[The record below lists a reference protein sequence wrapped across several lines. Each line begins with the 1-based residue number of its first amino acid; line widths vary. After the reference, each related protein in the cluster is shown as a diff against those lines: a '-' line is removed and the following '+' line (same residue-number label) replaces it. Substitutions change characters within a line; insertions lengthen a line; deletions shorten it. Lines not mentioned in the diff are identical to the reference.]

1 MTRAAFGQ
9 REARQLTC
17 AHADVLKQHADYTSG
32 AKERKPV
39 RERLRTPVARKK
51 RVAVNNNKQR
61 MSLLDR
67 ILTTLTVVALVFAAV
82 NIFLPDTAVAAALRV
97 SAIAGIA
104 LPA

>member
-9 REARQLTC
+9 REARQLTY
-17 AHADVLKQHADYTSG
+17 AHAGVLKEHADYTSS

-39 RERLRTPVARKK
+39 RKKLLTPVVKKK
-51 RVAVNNNKQR
+51 RVTVNNNKQR

-67 ILTTLTVVALVFAAV
+67 ILTSLTVVALAFAAV
-82 NIFLPDTAVAAALRV
+82 NIFLPDAAVAAALRV
-97 SAIAGIA
+97 SEIAGIA

>member
-9 REARQLTC
+9 REARQLTY
-17 AHADVLKQHADYTSG
+17 AHAGVLKEHADYTSG

-39 RERLRTPVARKK
+39 RKKPHRLVANKNRTA
-51 RVAVNNNKQR
+51 ANTNKQR

-67 ILTTLTVVALVFAAV
+67 ILTSLTVGAVAFAAV

-97 SAIAGIA
+97 SEIAGIA
-104 LPA
+104 LPV